1 MNRKEYIYHLKNRL
15 RNLPKEEIDNAVEY
29 VNEMFDDAGTEN
41 EAYIIEN
48 LGSPAKFAAQIKA
61 EFTINQQENEN
72 VVKKSNGWKS
82 LFMILL
88 GILALPIGLP
98 LLIAVACFGFAII
111 LVLGILLFIAAIM
124 VISLI
129 FIIFSLLGSGI
140 SLLSVSLGG
149 GLILIGCS
157 LLGISG
163 TVLLIVGLI
172 FCYRKLKPIV
182 IKAFGWIYNKLKGGA
197 DHE

>member
-41 EAYIIEN
+41 EACIIEN

-182 IKAFGWIYNKLKGGA
+182 IKAFGWIYNKLKVGA